1 MNFKDILTQ
10 LSELEAALMR
20 YSCQE
25 LNASD
30 AARLKDTFSA
40 FKDRVEEKLWAEEE
54 ASFFESLSPSTRESA
69 STRRLLRQTNQ
80 AYKTRKTSNKK
91 ECKGQILLAEHDTRV
106 AAFFIK
112 HLHQAG
118 YDVLWASYASM
129 AKTLVMNGEPDV
141 LICGV
146 YSRSSFGKEVLEFM
160 REPGKKH
167 IPAIIVGGAEHSD
180 ALRDAI
186 TLGAEDYLA
195 QHITAA
201 EVIGRVERVL
211 KH

>member
-20 YSCQE
+20 YSYQE

-40 FKDRVEEKLWAEEE
+40 FKDRIEDKLWAEEE
-54 ASFFESLSPSTRESA
+54 ASFFESLSPSARQSA
-69 STRRLLRQTNQ
+69 STRRLFRQTTK
-80 AYKTRKTSNKK
+80 AYKTRQKPNRD
-91 ECKGQILLAEHDTRV
+91 ERKGQILLAEHDTRV

-129 AKTLVMNGEPDV
+129 AKTLALNGEPD
-141 LICGV
+141 LMICSV
-146 YSRSSFGKEVLEFM
+146 YAKASFGKEVLQFM
-160 REPGKKH
+160 REPGRKH
-167 IPAIIVGGAEHSD
+167 VPAILVGGAAHSD
-180 ALRDAI
+180 ALRDTI

-201 EVIGRVERVL
+201 EIIGRVERL
-211 KH
+211 MK